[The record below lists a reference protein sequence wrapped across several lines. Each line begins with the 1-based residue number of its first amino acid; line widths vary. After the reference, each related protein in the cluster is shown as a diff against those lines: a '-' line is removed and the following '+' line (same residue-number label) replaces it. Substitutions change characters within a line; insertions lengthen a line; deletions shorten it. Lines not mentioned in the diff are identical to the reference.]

1 MTKYILHYFPVNGRG
16 LIPRALLSYGKVEWT
31 NHLIKPE
38 EWASVKKS
46 GLCEYEQVP
55 VLEVEGKKYS
65 QSYAINLYLAEIL
78 HLMGKDSEENYQI
91 TNILMSFEDFMFP
104 INKILYG
111 EKVENKE
118 ELLKKAGE
126 KVKFFVEK
134 FEKKYVGLGK
144 GKYFLGDK
152 ITLADIVLTTGIT
165 DAINRG
171 EIKDFPW
178 KEIAPNLEQLIKRV
192 QENELKEFFE
202 KYYFK

>member
-1 MTKYILHYFPVNGRG
+1 MTKYILHYFPLNGRG
-16 LIPRALLSYGKVEWT
+16 LVPRAILSYKKAEWT
-31 NHLIKPE
+31 NDLIKFE
-38 EWASVKKS
+38 EWPSIKKS

-55 VLEVEGKKYS
+55 ILEIGDKKYS
-65 QSYAINLYLAEIL
+65 QSYAIVLYLAETFN
-78 HLMGKDSEENYQI
+78 LMGKNPEENYQI
-91 TNILMSFEDFMFP
+91 TNLLMSLEDFLAP

-111 EKVENKE
+111 EKDDNKE

-126 KVKFFVEK
+126 KVKFFAQK
-134 FEKKYVGLGK
+134 FEKKYVELGK

-152 ITLADIVLTTGIT
+152 ITLADIILGTGIT
-165 DAINRG
+165 EAINRG
-171 EIKDFPW
+171 GIKDFNW